1 MLDDGT
7 YVWPIAQDIPYLCSS
22 DADCAMHAPPGMT
35 VAKCGNV
42 FTEYD
47 RDPRIFDNTT
57 DMELIFYDIVNFN
70 NIASSG
76 LTVF

>member
-1 MLDDGT
+1 MLAVFKNMLGLGT
-7 YVWPIAQDIPYLCSS
+7 HNITAH
-22 DADCAMHAPPGMT
+22 ADCAMHAPPGMT